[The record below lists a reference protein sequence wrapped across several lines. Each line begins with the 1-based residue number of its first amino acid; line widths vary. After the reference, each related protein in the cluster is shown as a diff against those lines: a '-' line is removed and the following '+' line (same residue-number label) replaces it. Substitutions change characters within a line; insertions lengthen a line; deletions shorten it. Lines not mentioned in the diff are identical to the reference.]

1 MNKQFALYMQ
11 KGSDTVSENHQSRK
25 PSTYE
30 KVLNWI
36 ILLFYISVN
45 KIMKKEVR
53 HMKKATI
60 TNAWYHKLACWGCLG
75 CAACPG
81 VGLLAGLSGVS
92 VA

>member
-1 MNKQFALYMQ
+1 
-11 KGSDTVSENHQSRK
+11 
-25 PSTYE
+25 
-30 KVLNWI
+30 
-36 ILLFYISVN
+36 
-45 KIMKKEVR
+45 
-53 HMKKATI
+53 MKKATI